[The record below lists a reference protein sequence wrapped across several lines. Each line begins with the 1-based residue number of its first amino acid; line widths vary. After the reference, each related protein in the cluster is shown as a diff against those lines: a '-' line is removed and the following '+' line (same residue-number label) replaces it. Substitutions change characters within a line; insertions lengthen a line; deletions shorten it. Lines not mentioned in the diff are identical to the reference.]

1 MKPAPL
7 PVRLWRAV
15 STVFR
20 DPIAPRVSVPRLP
33 VARRAYAAA
42 PAHRLTADWTG
53 TANSANSTTRYQA
66 KALRYR
72 ARELREN
79 SAVVARY
86 AALVRDNI
94 IGPDGITLQAVV
106 PSTRGTNT
114 AASTAIESA
123 WYRWAESCTA
133 DRQSLIAVFSTL
145 AESWKVEGEALLELI
160 PSPSAPCGLFLMP
173 LDADLLDEAHN
184 ADRTAQGGSI
194 VQGIEY
200 DSAGRV
206 VGYHL
211 FTRHPSDGGGR
222 AHRFVP
228 SNRLLL
234 LGHRARPQQS
244 RGITALAPVMLLVQH
259 LEKTDEAIVVLN
271 RVTASKMGALIP
283 NENAQA
289 LEGADGAPPQI
300 EQAPGE
306 WWTLPYGWDVKM
318 LDPGQPTQE
327 YDVFARHLLRKIAA
341 GLHVAYASLTG
352 DLSDVNYSSMRAG
365 LLVERDAWQG
375 AQTEFIQA
383 IVAPVFRLWLTTAPM
398 TGAFPLASGQTAAS
412 IADASVWHPRRWP
425 WVDPLKDANAIG
437 VLLSLGLTTRTREA
451 NKQGLSF
458 TALVDE
464 RAAEEAYLEAKGVV
478 LGEVAAPAPDAPE
491 TEAVAKPIRQL
502 RAV

>member
-1 MKPAPL
+1 MNRASL
-7 PVRLWRAV
+7 PTRLWRAMASAFRPMPV
-15 STVFR
+15 SG
-20 DPIAPRVSVPRLP
+20 
-33 VARRAYAAA
+33 RAYAAA
-42 PAHRLTADWTG
+42 SAHRLTADWAG
-53 TANSANSTTRYQA
+53 TANSADKTTRHQA
-66 KALRYR
+66 KALRHR

-79 SAVVARY
+79 SPVVARY

-106 PSTRGTNT
+106 PSTRGKNT
-114 AASTAIESA
+114 VASAAVEKA
-123 WYRWAESCTA
+123 WYTWAESCTA
-133 DRQSLIAVFSTL
+133 DGQSLVSVFNTL
-145 AESWKVEGEALLELI
+145 AESWKVEGEALCELI
-160 PSPSAPCGLFLMP
+160 PSPAAPCGLFLKP
-173 LDADLLDEAHN
+173 LDADLLDESHN
-184 ADRTAQGGSI
+184 ADRTARGGSI

-200 DSAGRV
+200 DAAGRV

-211 FTRHPSDGGGR
+211 FTRHPSDGGAR
-222 AHRFVP
+222 AHRFLP
-228 SNRLLL
+228 ANRLLL

-244 RGITALAPVMLLVQH
+244 RGVTALAPVMLLIQH

-283 NENAQA
+283 GENAQA
-289 LEGADGAPPQI
+289 LEGADGTPPQI

-306 WWTLPYGWDVKM
+306 WWTLPVGWDVKM

-383 IVAPVFRLWLTTAPM
+383 IVSPVFRVWLDTAPM
-398 TGAFPLASGQTAAS
+398 TGAFPLASGQSAAA
-412 IADASVWHPRRWP
+412 IAESSVWHPRRWP

-437 VLLSLGLTTRTREA
+437 VLLSEGLTTRTREA

-458 TALVDE
+458 KELVDE
-464 RAAEEAYLEAKGVV
+464 RAEEDAYLRLKGVV
-478 LGEVAAPAPDAPE
+478 LGETAPVAPDAN
-491 TEAVAKPIRQL
+491 TEPDDAKPIRQL

>member
-1 MKPAPL
+1 MSRAPL

-15 STVFR
+15 STAFR
-20 DPIAPRVSVPRLP
+20 GEPLS
-33 VARRAYAAA
+33 RRAYAAA
-42 PAHRLTADWTG
+42 APHRLTADWPG
-53 TANSANSTTRYQA
+53 TALSADKSTRYQA
-66 KALRYR
+66 KALRFR

-79 SAVVARY
+79 SPLVARY
-86 AALVRDNI
+86 AALVRDNV

-106 PSTRGTNT
+106 PSTRGTNST
-114 AASTAIESA
+114 AGVAIESA

-133 DRQSLIAVFSTL
+133 DGRSWVDVCGTL

-160 PSPSAPCGLFLMP
+160 PSSVAPCGLFVQP
-173 LDADLLDEAHN
+173 LDADLLDESYN
-184 ADRTAQGGSI
+184 ADRTERGGSI

-200 DSAGRV
+200 DAAGRI

-211 FTRHPSDGGGR
+211 FGKHPSDGGAR
-222 AHRFVP
+222 SHRFLRADRMV
-228 SNRLLL
+228 LLSE
-234 LGHRARPQQS
+234 RQRPQQT
-244 RGITALAPVMLLVQH
+244 RGVTRLAPVMLLLQH

-271 RVTASKMGALIP
+271 RVTASKMGALVP
-283 NENAQA
+283 NEHAVA

-306 WWTLPYGWDVKM
+306 WWTLPFGWDVKM

-375 AQTEFIQA
+375 AQMQFQQTVI
-383 IVAPVFRLWLTTAPM
+383 APVFRLWLATAPM
-398 TGAFPLASGQTAAS
+398 TGAFPMLSGQSAAT
-412 IADASVWHPRRWP
+412 IAEASVWHPRRWP
-425 WVDPLKDANAIG
+425 WVDPLKDANAID

-458 TALVDE
+458 AALVDE
-464 RAAEEAYLEAKGVV
+464 RAAEEAYLTSKGVT
-478 LGEVAAPAPDAPE
+478 LGDVAAPTPDAPDPDGADD
-491 TEAVAKPIRQL
+491 AVPVRQL
-502 RAV
+502 RAVS